1 MRRDFERRLVRAE
14 ISAAAI
20 SWPDYRTAQHRSS
33 LRTRGK
39 ICDCILEYRA
49 ANGMTPELGELTR
62 QRDEVAIELANIP
75 DTPELCAADEAI
87 LRHGQKAENAADA
100 LQKISKMLDQI
111 AERIETATDTFRIW

>member
-1 MRRDFERRLVRAE
+1 MRRDLERRLVRVE

-20 SWPDYRTAQHRSS
+20 SWADYRAAQHRSS

-39 ICDCILEYRA
+39 ICDGILEHLA
-49 ANGMTPELGELTR
+49 TNGMTPDDELAR

-87 LRHGQKAENAADA
+87 LSHGRKAENAADA
-100 LQKISKMLDQI
+100 LQKIIEMLDRV
-111 AERIETATDTFRIW
+111 AERIETATDTDPIW